1 MQADRERP
9 SDGRAGAA
17 KNTAKIFEKLFK
29 NLLTNRKECGIITK
43 SPTSDL
49 RQKPRG
55 SLTIEQQ
62 EIKVQAKLVIE
73 NLEISLKKEISNLS
87 RIRDILNKV

>member
-1 MQADRERP
+1 MQADHERP

-17 KNTAKIFEKLFK
+17 NNTAKIFEKLFK

-43 SPTSDL
+43 SPPSDL

-62 EIKVQAKLVIE
+62 EIKVQAKLVKR
-73 NLEISLKKEISNLS
+73 ISKFL
-87 RIRDILNKV
+87 